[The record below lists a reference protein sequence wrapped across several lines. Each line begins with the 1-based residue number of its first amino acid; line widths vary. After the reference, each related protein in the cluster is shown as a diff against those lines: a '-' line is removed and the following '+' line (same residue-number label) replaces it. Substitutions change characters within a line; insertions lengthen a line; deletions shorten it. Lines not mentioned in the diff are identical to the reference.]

1 MPTSANSL
9 VRKTYAVVV
18 AALCA
23 EAGVSQGASTRGFG
37 AGTLRAHGKI
47 FAMLASR
54 ERFVVKL
61 PQARVAE
68 LLENGAGAP
77 FDMGHGR
84 VMRERVVITA
94 ADPSRRIALAREAWL
109 HVAESSRQP
118 SSKQRG
124 RSS

>member
-1 MPTSANSL
+1 MPTSADSPAQ
-9 VRKTYAVVV
+9 KAYAAVV

-23 EAGVSQGASTRGFG
+23 EAGVSHDASTRGFG
-37 AGTLRAHGKI
+37 AATLRAHGKI

-68 LLENGAGAP
+68 LRESGAGAA

-84 VMRERVVITA
+84 VMREWVVITA
-94 ADPSRRIALAREAWL
+94 ASQSIWIALAREAL
-109 HVAESSRQP
+109 RYAAESSRQP
-118 SSKQRG
+118 PAGRRG
-124 RSS
+124 RPP